1 MTAVKQVL
9 SQSSHTLLWKV
20 LMAEELE
27 ELAAWQKA
35 GQRDVPADAVAA
47 DAAAPPSSDAFDSGR
62 LSVLDK
68 SLAMILDRMPQF
80 QPDRVH
86 VEVRPPFSTAASCA
100 QYDSRCVHASLDRT
114 RLGGT

>member
-35 GQRDVPADAVAA
+35 GQSDAPADAVA
-47 DAAAPPSSDAFDSGR
+47 DAAAAPSSSDTFDSGR

-86 VEVRPPFSTAASCA
+86 VEVRPPFHSSFM
-100 QYDSRCVHASLDRT
+100 RT
-114 RLGGT
+114 IRLTLRARLP